1 MAKIRIGKNVGIRWR
16 ITTNGEDVPLE
27 GRNLTLFI
35 RHPYMQQKQLDMRV
49 VDGNVVAAVFR
60 GVEQHYVGVYTLTL
74 YEDYGLDTQNI
85 TDRCDAFELVRC
97 SCEELTTGDLST
109 TDIEVLVSDYIAG
122 VEGLSAYEVAV
133 KNGFV
138 GSEAEWLDSLVL
150 PAEQAAEETRQ
161 LITKVTEAENERT
174 ASEETRQINEST
186 REQQE
191 TSRVAA
197 EEVRVQ
203 AETKRV
209 QAEQQRAD
217 EFAGFTDALAVKEDI
232 ANKVTSINADAD
244 DVHYP
249 SAKAV
254 YEVTANILKELEDKY
269 WYGIEKD
276 FSSSSPTCTRI
287 GNMDLHR
294 TLPVHS
300 LMRGCLLADDG
311 TVNKYLDP
319 NDWTSEVRDGSQGQV
334 MVELPKHYKKFEWD
348 GNILRVKLS
357 LLPLD
362 GFHKVPKMYVS
373 AYEAALN
380 RRTNKLCSVVNE
392 ATDYRGGDNSYSL
405 DGTYKSQLGMP
416 ATWINRENFRTY
428 ARKRGSTEWNCYT
441 YDCHVNIWWL
451 YVVEYATINSQSDYN
466 EELTAEG
473 YRQGG
478 LGEGLTNMSKW
489 NDYNSYMPVAKCGLT
504 DYAGNRTTQLA
515 LHLENDEQTIVNDVY
530 VPRYRGIEHPFGHSS
545 KIIDGIIS
553 FISPTAANGGDGTS
567 KVYVCSNPDYF
578 NDSDVSNYRF
588 AGLETRDTSYIKL
601 LQIGEFGDIVP
612 TLCSG
617 ASSSTYYCDS
627 YYTKIPTKAAEYR
640 MWIVGGNARTISG
653 SGFMYVNSQ
662 YNPRNPDYKSGTRLC
677 FIPKNN

>member
-1 MAKIRIGKNVGIRWR
+1 MVKIRIGKNVGIRWR
-16 ITTNGEDVPLE
+16 ITTNGEDVSLE

-49 VDGNVVAAVFR
+49 INGNVVAAVFR
-60 GVEQHYVGVYTLTL
+60 GVEQHHIGVYTLTL

-85 TDRCDAFELVRC
+85 TDRCDAFELVLC

-133 KNGFV
+133 KNGFD

-161 LITKVTEAENERT
+161 LVVKVTEKENERT
-174 ASEETRQINEST
+174 ASEETRQINEGT

-191 TSRVAA
+191 TNRVSA

-217 EFAGFTDALAVKEDI
+217 EFAGFADTLAAKESV

-254 YEVTANILKELEDKY
+254 WSAIEDKF

-276 FSSSSPTCTRI
+276 VTISTPTCTRI

-311 TVNKYLDP
+311 TVNKYLNPD
-319 NDWTSEVRDGSQGQV
+319 DWTSEVRDGTQGQV
-334 MVELPKHYKKFEWD
+334 MVEIPRHYRKCETE
-348 GNILRVKLS
+348 GNIIRVKLS
-357 LLPLD
+357 LLPLN
-362 GFHKVPKMYVS
+362 GFHEVPKAYVS
-373 AYEAALN
+373 AYEAAIE
-380 RRTNKLCSVVNE
+380 RSTSKLCSVVNE
-392 ATDYRGGDNSYSL
+392 GTNYRGGNNDSSL
-405 DGTYKSQLGMP
+405 DGTYKTLLGRP
-416 ATWINRENFRTY
+416 ASSSTFGRSFFRTY
-428 ARKRGSTEWNCYT
+428 ARNRNKATKEWNCYT
-441 YDCHVNIWWL
+441 YDVHVTLWWL
-451 YVVEYATINSQSDYN
+451 FVTEYATLNTQASYN
-466 EELTAEG
+466 EELTADG

-478 LGEGLTNMSKW
+478 LGTGTTTLLSQNWSKY
-489 NDYNSYMPVAKCGLT
+489 NDRFPFVKCGYT
-504 DYAGNRTTQLA
+504 DNAGNRTTQA
-515 LHLENDEQTIVNDVY
+515 MYHIENDNASISLDVP
-530 VPRYRGIEHPFGHSS
+530 VPRYRGVEHPFGHIS
-545 KIIDGIIS
+545 KIIDGIIVV
-553 FISPTAANGGDGTS
+553 ISPNSGGDKTS
-567 KVYVCSNPDYF
+567 KVYVVSDPRLFSDTKVSDY
-578 NDSDVSNYRF
+578 RL
-588 AGLETRDTSYIKL
+588 AGLEARYNSYIKTI
-601 LQIGEFGDIVP
+601 QFGEYGDIVP
-612 TLCSG
+612 TVCSG
-617 ASSSTYYCDS
+617 AGSSTYYCDDHYTVILATEEKKIWDIGGHATSGAKAGFLNVDS
-627 YYTKIPTKAAEYR
+627 YY
-640 MWIVGGNARTISG
+640 G
-653 SGFMYVNSQ
+653 SGATS
-662 YNPRNPDYKSGTRLC
+662 SSIGTRLC
-677 FIPKNN
+677 FIPLK